1 MSESLSPDKAPAV
14 GVTVIVTP
22 EDSIGTQEE
31 PLLRYEFT
39 VKWLVMAAKEGFVI
53 PDTVKAISVNVV
65 GKHPEIV
72 RIRTSGT

>member
-1 MSESLSPDKAPAV
+1 M
-14 GVTVIVTP
+14 IVTP

-39 VKWLVMAAKEGFVI
+39 VKWFVMAAKEGFVI
-53 PDTVKAISVNVV
+53 PDTVNAISVKVV

-72 RIRTSGT
+72 KMRTSGT